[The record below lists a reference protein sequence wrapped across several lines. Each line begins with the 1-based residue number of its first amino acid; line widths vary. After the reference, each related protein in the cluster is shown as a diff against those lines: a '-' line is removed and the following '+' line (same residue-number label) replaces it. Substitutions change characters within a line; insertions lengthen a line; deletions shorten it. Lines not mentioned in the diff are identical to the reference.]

1 MPNPR
6 KPDRFQQMARDEGY
20 EARSVY
26 KLREIDDRLRVIPR
40 KGAVLDLGCAPG
52 SWSRFVRERGGP
64 SVTIVGID
72 LQPVRAYVG
81 EFIEGSIL
89 ETPASLLR
97 ERLGGNARLVLS
109 DMAPATT
116 GNKSADHLRQM
127 ELARMARQVATEVLA
142 FEGAFVA
149 KVFDGVEVPDFASEL
164 KPWFREVKRMRP
176 EAVRRE
182 SREFF
187 VVGLGFRRPATTP
200 SIDGPAP
207 APYTPVVR
215 TSHNADSG
223 DVD

>member
-64 SVTIVGID
+64 SLTIVGID

-116 GNKSADHLRQM
+116 GNKTADHLRQM
-127 ELARMARQVATEVLA
+127 ELARMALQVATEVLA

-149 KVFDGVEVPDFASEL
+149 KVFDGVEVPAFASEL

-187 VVGLGFRRPATTP
+187 VVGLGFRRPAATP
-200 SIDGPAP
+200 SIDGPAR